1 MDIQELASSTTLSAT
16 KFELTNFVIGAQD
29 RPSRIIKQLSLES
42 EVRVNNI
49 RKTKRDIIRNGIQLK
64 QLEDIVKLTEGDYNS
79 QLAQLDVEDKEDEI
93 QGLNNT
99 LYRNEYELQAMQ
111 EILDTVSENL
121 SDDDIRH
128 LNSPEGQEED
138 EAAYWIQ
145 RLSKQASGDVISGGR
160 IQNGNMMAILNLPED
175 MQKLAL
181 KTTQAKSLNFNNTFS
196 IENDL
201 TMKCSKATNVHNLIS
216 EEALDKLI
224 DADALLNMPHKDG

>member
-93 QGLNNT
+93 QGLNKK
-99 LYRNEYELQAMQ
+99 
-111 EILDTVSENL
+111 I
-121 SDDDIRH
+121 
-128 LNSPEGQEED
+128 ED
-138 EAAYWIQ
+138 Q
-145 RLSKQASGDVISGGR
+145 SK
-160 IQNGNMMAILNLPED
+160 
-175 MQKLAL
+175 
-181 KTTQAKSLNFNNTFS
+181 
-196 IENDL
+196 
-201 TMKCSKATNVHNLIS
+201 
-216 EEALDKLI
+216 
-224 DADALLNMPHKDG
+224 